1 MRMKDKIIPKIAKAA
16 GNLFDE
22 NLPYFTIS
30 KQ

>member
-1 MRMKDKIIPKIAKAA
+1 MKDKIIPKIAKAA

-22 NLPYFTIS
+22 NLPYFTIR